1 MKAKKPTIADVAQ
14 EAGVS
19 KTAVSYYLNHKHE
32 SLSKATI
39 AKLDEVVQRLGYV
52 CNTNYQ
58 RRKKTM
64 QIGLLVTDLTDP
76 FISSLCK
83 GINDACTKR
92 GYNLLIANTDNSAS
106 LEKKCIKNLA
116 GRTDG
121 LIINTAGM
129 DDETLEL
136 LGDKTPVVLVDRS
149 IEKPVFDVI
158 SSNNYDAVTELMQ
171 YLYGLKYTAFGLFM
185 EELIPGTARTI
196 RHKAFMDFSSQYQ
209 GRGYFAAYA
218 SSLFD
223 EQRLMFQMMDFLD
236 KTSGRKRVFIGVNG
250 RTMLR
255 VLSALNTLELKVP
268 EDVGACGYDDFDWA
282 TILKGGVTTIQQP
295 TYEIGYECVE
305 RLMRRINKEKL
316 PAQEIHLRSRLII
329 RSTVR

>member
-1 MKAKKPTIADVAQ
+1 MKQKKPTIVDVAR

-19 KTAVSYYLNHKHE
+19 KTTVSYYLNQKHE
-32 SLSKATI
+32 SLSQQTI
-39 AKLDEVVQRLGYV
+39 EKLDQVVKQLGYA
-52 CNTNYQ
+52 CNTNYH

-64 QIGLLVTDLTDP
+64 QIGLIVTDLTDP

-92 GYNLLIANTDNSAS
+92 GYSLMIANTNNNIS
-106 LEKKCIKNLA
+106 LEKNHIKNFL

-136 LGDKTPVVLVDRS
+136 IGDKLPVVLVDRS
-149 IEKPVFDVI
+149 IDKPVFDVV
-158 SSNNYDAVTELMQ
+158 SSNNYDAVTELMK
-171 YLYGLKYTAFGLFM
+171 YLYGLNYTAFGLFT
-185 EELIPGTARTI
+185 EDLVPGTARNI
-196 RHKAFMDFSSQYQ
+196 RHKSFTDFASQYQ
-209 GRGYFAAYA
+209 GHGFFEAYP
-218 SSLFD
+218 SSLYD

-236 KTSGRKRVFIGVNG
+236 KSSGRKRVFIGVNG

-305 RLMRRINKEKL
+305 RLIRRIHKEKL
-316 PAQEIHLRSRLII
+316 PVQEIHLRSRLIV